1 MAVRLIAY
9 DPNEPGRD
17 DSALFDVLKSYGPWA
32 KLSEYVYAVETNVSP
47 ENIVERLKQHTDPY
61 DIVCVITLT
70 TPYSVLGH
78 DDVDDW
84 LSRKM

>member
-1 MAVRLIAY
+1 
-9 DPNEPGRD
+9 
-17 DSALFDVLKSYGPWA
+17 
-32 KLSEYVYAVETNVSP
+32 
-47 ENIVERLKQHTDPY
+47 VERLKQHTDPY

>member
-1 MAVRLIAY
+1 MAVRLITY

-17 DSALFDVLKSYGPWA
+17 DSAVFDVLKSYGPWA

-47 ENIVERLKQHTDPY
+47 ENIMERLKQHTDPY

-78 DDVDDW
+78 DDVHDW
-84 LSRKM
+84 LFRKL